1 MANKYIFL
9 CVGPA
14 VHMVL
19 LSLCS
24 LLPDNSDGTA
34 HVYSRCLVGTPWV
47 LGKGLGRTTQN
58 KHATALWMTSWLGKG

>member
-1 MANKYIFL
+1 MS
-9 CVGPA
+9 VGPA

-24 LLPDNSDGTA
+24 LLPENSDGTA